1 MKNLIKHSRNIVQD
15 ALQGFVKLH
24 ADLLFLEKE
33 NLIINKQ
40 LTNAERVTLV
50 AFGACG
56 NELGF
61 SRYVGEGLV
70 DVAVVGD
77 LLSAPGPQSC
87 LDALK
92 MADKGYGVVLLNLNQ
107 LGDNLSAEIAAK
119 EAEKL
124 GIKVSRIVVCDE
136 VVLGEGLDVR
146 RGLGGCL
153 PVCKIIGAA
162 ALNGKS
168 LEEITRLAQSFID
181 NMATVTIAF
190 NDKEMKLNSGIRGE
204 NDGEIIASTTS
215 DALAIE
221 VTSMLIQDL
230 QLQAGEVV
238 YTMINTSGNINH
250 IEAAIFGRDVLN
262 ALEQH
267 DFVLASI
274 VSGAL
279 FEMPET
285 SVQVTLARMEQ
296 EVKSYLAAPCNSV
309 AYKIK

>member
-1 MKNLIKHSRNIVQD
+1 MSRVYNFSAGPAVLPEEVLKEDEEEMMDYQGTGMSVMEMSHRSAEFKAILADAEQNLRDIMNIPDNYKVMFIQGGGT
-15 ALQGFVKLH
+15 LQF
-24 ADLLFLEKE
+24 AM
-33 NLIINKQ
+33 
-40 LTNAERVTLV
+40 
-50 AFGACG
+50 
-56 NELGF
+56 
-61 SRYVGEGLV
+61 
-70 DVAVVGD
+70 
-77 LLSAPGPQSC
+77 AP
-87 LDALK
+87 
-92 MADKGYGVVLLNLNQ
+92 LNL
-107 LGDNLSAEIAAK
+107 LRKSGKADYVITGTWAKKAAK

-124 GIKVSRIVVCDE
+124 GIKVSRLIVCDE
-136 VVLGEGLDVR
+136 VVLGEGPDVR

>member
-1 MKNLIKHSRNIVQD
+1 M
-15 ALQGFVKLH
+15 
-24 ADLLFLEKE
+24 
-33 NLIINKQ
+33 
-40 LTNAERVTLV
+40 
-50 AFGACG
+50 
-56 NELGF
+56 
-61 SRYVGEGLV
+61 
-70 DVAVVGD
+70 
-77 LLSAPGPQSC
+77 
-87 LDALK
+87 
-92 MADKGYGVVLLNLNQ
+92 
-107 LGDNLSAEIAAK
+107 
-119 EAEKL
+119 
-124 GIKVSRIVVCDE
+124 
-136 VVLGEGLDVR
+136 
-146 RGLGGCL
+146 

-162 ALNGKS
+162 SLNGKS
-168 LEEITRLAQSFID
+168 LEEITRLAQSFLD